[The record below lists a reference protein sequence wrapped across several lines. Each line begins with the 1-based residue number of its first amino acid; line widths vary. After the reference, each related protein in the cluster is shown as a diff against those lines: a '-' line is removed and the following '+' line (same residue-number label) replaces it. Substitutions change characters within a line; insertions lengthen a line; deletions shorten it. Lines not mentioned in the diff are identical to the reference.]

1 MAPVKYT
8 HIHGCNTRVHALQCC
23 LQGETAMAQETR
35 ILSLASLTPLWA
47 TETHT
52 HVMWV
57 SSLLTSGFRLQVDKR
72 FHFSRHG
79 RWTMQHQETFF
90 RTRNCIETNSWIGAA
105 PPRGRR
111 SVAPLLSRCARSRNT
126 KWYSE
131 SHFIFLLLA
140 LQESI
145 RVWLGAGGRLG
156 GPAAGQGRSGLP
168 TVVGTDCL
176 VGPRAD

>member
-8 HIHGCNTRVHALQCC
+8 HIHGCNTRAHALQCC

-52 HVMWV
+52 HVMGV

-79 RWTMQHQETFF
+79 RWTMQHQETFS

-111 SVAPLLSRCARSRNT
+111 SVAPLLSRCAR
-126 KWYSE
+126 K
-131 SHFIFLLLA
+131 HKGL
-140 LQESI
+140 
-145 RVWLGAGGRLG
+145 VGGGRLG